1 MSTNELF
8 VLPKTLQRF
17 HEGPLSVHIDAY
29 ASRLLE
35 QGFSRAKACD
45 KIRLIADLSGW
56 LQRNSLGAKDV
67 DPQILRRYLKDCKEY
82 MHPDRGVSSTV
93 QELLDM
99 LCEEGIARK
108 ECSPKATRRYERAE
122 KDFKH
127 YLAQERGLSARTLEN
142 YLPFVHQL
150 LAERFGN
157 GPIEFAKL
165 RATDITGFVQ
175 RHARDHSPGRNGP
188 MVAALRAFLR
198 HLRHRGKIK
207 SDLAACVPMIA
218 NWSHVTLPKFL
229 PTGQVEQVLKHCDRR
244 HTTGRRDYAILLLLA
259 RLGLR
264 AGEVAALTLEDIYW
278 KEGNLR
284 LPGKGGREAELPLP
298 VDVGEAI
305 TGYLQNG
312 RPRCA
317 SRRLFIRER
326 APRVGLASGAI
337 SNLVKRALVRAAV
350 HAPRQGAHLFR
361 HSLATEMLRQGASL
375 SEIGELLRHQH
386 PDTTMIYA
394 KVDLPALRRL
404 APAWLGGGQ

>member
-1 MSTNELF
+1 MESVRSYSSTGISLPRKSGGSAPALVVSGPARCLLRITACRLAESPKATLYIKGSGNF
-8 VLPKTLQRF
+8 VTSVAAPIASGWSEPVPGRDFQPAVDQR
-17 HEGPLSVHIDAY
+17 LS
-29 ASRLLE
+29 R
-35 QGFSRAKACD
+35 RTD
-45 KIRLIADLSGW
+45 KIRLIADLSSW
-56 LQRNSLGAKDV
+56 LQRKGLGAKDI

-93 QELLDM
+93 QELLGM

-108 ECSPKATRRYERAE
+108 ECSPKTTRRYERAE
-122 KDFKH
+122 KGFKN
-127 YLAQERGLSARTLEN
+127 YLAQERGLSARTLAN

-207 SDLAACVPMIA
+207 SDLAACVPTIA

-264 AGEVAALTLEDIYW
+264 AGEVNALTLDDIDW

-284 LPGKGGREAELPLP
+284 LRGKGGREAELPLP

-305 TGYLQNG
+305 TGYLRNG
-312 RPRCA
+312 RPRYA
-317 SRRLFIRER
+317 SRCLFIRER
-326 APRVGLASGAI
+326 APRVGLASRAI
-337 SNLVKRALVRAAV
+337 SNLVKHALVRAAV
-350 HAPRQGAHLFR
+350 HSPRQGAHLFR
-361 HSLATEMLRQGASL
+361 HS
-375 SEIGELLRHQH
+375 
-386 PDTTMIYA
+386 
-394 KVDLPALRRL
+394 
-404 APAWLGGGQ
+404 

>member
-1 MSTNELF
+1 
-8 VLPKTLQRF
+8 
-17 HEGPLSVHIDAY
+17 
-29 ASRLLE
+29 
-35 QGFSRAKACD
+35 
-45 KIRLIADLSGW
+45 
-56 LQRNSLGAKDV
+56 
-67 DPQILRRYLKDCKEY
+67 

-127 YLAQERGLSARTLEN
+127 YLAQERGLSARTLAN
-142 YLPFVHQL
+142 YLPFVLQL

-207 SDLAACVPMIA
+207 SDLAACVPTIA

-264 AGEVAALTLEDIYW
+264 AGEVTALTLDDIDW

-284 LPGKGGREAELPLP
+284 LRGKGGREAELPLP

-305 TGYLQNG
+305 TGYLRNG

-317 SRRLFIRER
+317 GRCLFIRER
-326 APRVGLASGAI
+326 APRVGLASRAI

-350 HAPRQGAHLFR
+350 HSPRQGAHLFR

-386 PDTTMIYA
+386 PNTTMIYA